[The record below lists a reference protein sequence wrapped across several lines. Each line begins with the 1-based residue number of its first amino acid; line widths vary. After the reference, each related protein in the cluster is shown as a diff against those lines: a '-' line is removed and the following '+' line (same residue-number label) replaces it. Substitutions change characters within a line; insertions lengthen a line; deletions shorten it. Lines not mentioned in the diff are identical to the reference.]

1 MNNIV
6 KNKSDFLPA
15 LIKEVEDRII
25 VVRGQ
30 KTLLDRD
37 VAMLYDVETREVN
50 QAVRN
55 NPRKFREGYVL
66 ELTKEES
73 AALRSNLLTLKQ
85 ESGKGRYSKYNFK
98 VFTSKGLYMLATCL
112 KSERA
117 ADATVAIVETFDK
130 VQTLKQELLELHT
143 EKDKA
148 KQASKM
154 QHFGEVLSDI
164 VMPDLQ
170 TQETESTLEINFFI
184 GKLKHTVKRIR
195 KEETK
200 K

>member
-1 MNNIV
+1 MLLLYFNYNALVMNNIV

-73 AALRSNLLTLKQ
+73 AALRSNLLTL
-85 ESGKGRYSKYNFK
+85 EPN
-98 VFTSKGLYMLATCL
+98 
-112 KSERA
+112 
-117 ADATVAIVETFDK
+117 
-130 VQTLKQELLELHT
+130 
-143 EKDKA
+143 
-148 KQASKM
+148 
-154 QHFGEVLSDI
+154 
-164 VMPDLQ
+164 
-170 TQETESTLEINFFI
+170 
-184 GKLKHTVKRIR
+184 
-195 KEETK
+195 
-200 K
+200 

>member
-73 AALRSNLLTLKQ
+73 AAR
-85 ESGKGRYSKYNFK
+85 
-98 VFTSKGLYMLATCL
+98 M
-112 KSERA
+112 ERA
-117 ADATVAIVETFDK
+117 ADLGDFPV
-130 VQTLKQELLELHT
+130 TLLYPEDE
-143 EKDKA
+143 D
-148 KQASKM
+148 
-154 QHFGEVLSDI
+154 
-164 VMPDLQ
+164 
-170 TQETESTLEINFFI
+170 
-184 GKLKHTVKRIR
+184 
-195 KEETK
+195 KEE
-200 K
+200 